1 MLVPGGACILA
12 LFNALKLCS
21 ISFKQIIRTNQ
32 ATELFGFNA
41 FVGRL
46 ASILGPLMFSLITTF
61 TGNQR
66 LAIALLL
73 PSLALGI
80 LLIEQ
85 IRLPK
90 DS

>member
-1 MLVPGGACILA
+1 
-12 LFNALKLCS
+12 
-21 ISFKQIIRTNQ
+21 
-32 ATELFGFNA
+32 
-41 FVGRL
+41 
-46 ASILGPLMFSLITTF
+46 MFSLITTF

-73 PSLALGI
+73 PLLALGI